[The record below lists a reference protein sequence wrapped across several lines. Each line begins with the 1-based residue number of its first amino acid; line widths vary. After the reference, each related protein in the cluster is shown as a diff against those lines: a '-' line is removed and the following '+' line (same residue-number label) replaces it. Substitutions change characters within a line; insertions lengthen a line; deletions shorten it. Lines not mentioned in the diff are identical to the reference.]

1 MDVKMKKII
10 LIILT
15 LVPILIGWLINV
27 FIHVPKVGM
36 ALLYVLPFVVLVF
49 WFWLGR
55 QYAKTDWR
63 PLSAIIIG
71 SASGL
76 ISLALYI
83 WQFHIITEE
92 ARNIFLAALSQMYFA
107 AVPEWIFAG
116 IGIYIYLVL
125 HIIALVLMIAVFT
138 FGYLTGRSAENNET
152 KEKD

>member
-1 MDVKMKKII
+1 MKKII

-76 ISLALYI
+76 ISLVLYI
-83 WQFHIITEE
+83 WQFHILTEE
-92 ARNIFLAALSQMYFA
+92 GRNMFIAGLSQMYFA
-107 AVPEWIFAG
+107 AVPEWIFARSG
-116 IGIYIYLVL
+116 LYLVI